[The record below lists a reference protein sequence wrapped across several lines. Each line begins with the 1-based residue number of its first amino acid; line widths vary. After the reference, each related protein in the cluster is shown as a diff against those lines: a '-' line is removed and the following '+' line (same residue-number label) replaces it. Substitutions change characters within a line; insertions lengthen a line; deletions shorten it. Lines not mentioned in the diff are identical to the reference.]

1 MCCFLV
7 MWQKYYQ
14 KLWSNSMNEA
24 NLSTTLQR
32 YRRLVEITQD
42 LTSTLDLDALL
53 SRITLVAKEI
63 SAAQQGF
70 ILLYDERRRKLAFHA
85 ASSSQLEEQNG
96 LASALEQIAARTA
109 DSRLQICA
117 NVGAHSTVL
126 AVPMVS
132 RNRLV
137 GVLEVLKDVPEE
149 YTDDDR
155 ELMVVLA
162 ADAAIAI
169 ENAYLFRQTDLIT
182 DLVHELRTPLAS
194 LNTLSSLLQR
204 PEISEEQRMG
214 FARTIQKE
222 TQRLNELAANF
233 LDLALLESG
242 RTRFQRRRFD
252 PAQLLYECCQV
263 VEPGA
268 AESGIEVVRDVPES
282 LPTIN
287 GDRDKIKQV
296 FFNLFSN
303 AVKYNQPGGKIFL
316 RAWSESAKLIFEIKD
331 TGVGIPEESMPF
343 LFEKFYRANSSI
355 SGAGLGLSICKR
367 IVESHGGTIEAQS
380 QLGVGTTFQV
390 RLPL

>member
-1 MCCFLV
+1 
-7 MWQKYYQ
+7 
-14 KLWSNSMNEA
+14 MNEA
-24 NLSTTLQR
+24 NLSNTLQR
-32 YRRLVEITQD
+32 YRRLVAITQD
-42 LTSTLDLDALL
+42 LTSTLELDALL
-53 SRITLVAKEI
+53 SRIGQVAKEI
-63 SAAQQGF
+63 STAEEGF
-70 ILLYDERRRKLAFHA
+70 ILLNDERRHKLSFHS
-85 ASSSQLEEQNG
+85 ASSNALEDQPG
-96 LASALEQIAARTA
+96 LASRLEQIAAQAASSRT
-109 DSRLQICA
+109 QICTDT
-117 NVGAHSTVL
+117 GTGQYIL
-126 AVPMVS
+126 AEPMIS

-137 GVLEVLKDVPEE
+137 GVLQVLKKSPEE
-149 YTDDDR
+149 FTGDDR
-155 ELMVVLA
+155 ELIVVLA

-204 PEISEEQRMG
+204 PEISEEQRLG

-252 PAQLLYECCQV
+252 LLQLLFECCQV

-268 AESGIEVVRDVPES
+268 IESGIEVIRELPES
-282 LPTIN
+282 LPGIN

-303 AVKYNQPGGKIFL
+303 AIKYNQPGGKIYL
-316 RAWSESAKLIFEIKD
+316 RAWTEPGKLVFEIKD
-331 TGVGIPEESMPF
+331 TGVGIPEESMRH

-367 IVESHGGTIEAQS
+367 IVESHGGVITANS
-380 QLGVGTTFQV
+380 QLGVGTSFQV
-390 RLPL
+390 RLPR